1 MNSRTLQSCKGNE
14 GRGSYNAHNLKSFFK
29 LGVALR
35 CAFDYVPS
43 SERGTASTQTK
54 EKNMITTEK
63 SNKIAALRKA
73 YKVARKSRKIAEA
86 AYDIVFEESTEPD
99 EACEQARLRCVEAR
113 RVENLAENNL
123 ANA

>member
-1 MNSRTLQSCKGNE
+1 
-14 GRGSYNAHNLKSFFK
+14 
-29 LGVALR
+29 
-35 CAFDYVPS
+35 
-43 SERGTASTQTK
+43 
-54 EKNMITTEK
+54 MITTEK